1 MAYGGFNVLT
11 RRTASDKKIV
21 WQKRLIFLKIL
32 NVMDIKEVLLQW
44 FIKFFIK
51 KTFGGTIKIEN
62 MSNEELAEELPTLTN
77 Y

>member
-1 MAYGGFNVLT
+1 
-11 RRTASDKKIV
+11 
-21 WQKRLIFLKIL
+21 
-32 NVMDIKEVLLQW
+32 MDIKKVLLQW

-51 KTFGGTIKIEN
+51 KTFGGAIKIEN